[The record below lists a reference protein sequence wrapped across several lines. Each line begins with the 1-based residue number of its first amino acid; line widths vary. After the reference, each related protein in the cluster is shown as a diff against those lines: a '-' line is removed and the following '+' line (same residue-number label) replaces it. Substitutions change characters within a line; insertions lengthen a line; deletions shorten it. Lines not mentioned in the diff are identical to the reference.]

1 VHGSGVDVNI
11 RLRHVAFWLLV
22 GSVAYLGF
30 DTLLAPKVTRARV
43 IEGAGVITIERSYD
57 QHFYVEGSIN
67 GHPITFLVDTGA
79 TSVTVGEDLARKI
92 GLGNGVAADFNTAG
106 GRVVGRIVPDN
117 VVQVGG
123 IRVNGLRVAVNP
135 SLRQA
140 LLGQNFLNK
149 IALTQEADRL
159 VLQVKAPG

>member
-1 VHGSGVDVNI
+1 MNV
-11 RLRHVAFWLLV
+11 RMRHVAFWLLV
-22 GSVAYLGF
+22 GGVAYLGF

-43 IEGAGVITIERSYD
+43 IEGAGVVTIERSYD

-67 GHPITFLVDTGA
+67 GRPVIFLIDTGA
-79 TSVTVGEDLARKI
+79 TSVTVGEDLARML

-106 GRVVGRIVPDN
+106 GRVVGRIVPNN

-123 IRVNGLRVAVNP
+123 IRVDGLRVAVNP

-149 IALTQEADRL
+149 IALTQDADRL
-159 VLQVKAPG
+159 VLRVKKSG